1 MWTWY
6 VKSSIVWTWYFV
18 TPCKGFRILESGKFH
33 LWNPEAWDLD
43 SGMQLKEPEIL
54 LTIGTLNPNSTEK
67 ESRIQNL
74 EFGIHGVITRFQV
87 WSWIPSHLLTHL
99 SSKFLDHDHLYKKI
113 LDYKQPS
120 QQAGEFHYNIN
131 TQYAFKHRET
141 GNCSWGG
148 EAFQPKLFIILIKL
162 IWL

>member
-1 MWTWY
+1 MWA
-6 VKSSIVWTWYFV
+6 F
-18 TPCKGFRILESGKFH
+18 ES
-33 LWNPEAWDLD
+33 EI
-43 SGMQLKEPEIL
+43 QLKEPGIL

-131 TQYAFKHRET
+131 TQYAFK
-141 GNCSWGG
+141 
-148 EAFQPKLFIILIKL
+148 LFLNV
-162 IWL
+162 